1 MQWQYT
7 MTKQE
12 VRAQFRALTR
22 VQGSIA
28 NRQMRRLRLIVP
40 LVVVVAM
47 LAFSL
52 IELGGLPTGEQ
63 MGTAIVLLILT
74 ALMALLFWGLM
85 PVQYV
90 SMQMSALRRSLPEMT
105 SQPYRVTLAEGFLTL
120 DGPGVSGQ
128 KSHIHV
134 PAASI
139 RTIQTDR
146 AGLVLVLHSG
156 AGFLMPLSAFS
167 EEAPLPYSRSLF
179 EEAMK
184 TRPAAPEEPK
194 SPDGP
199 VRTGFVPDGE
209 GGGTFVQQLDRE
221 QARLLLRER
230 TIAVLKTGTYWRR
243 KWPALVL
250 IALGVGYV
258 TFQYGWVG
266 FAMMAALVAVMLYAM
281 WRRPAGD
288 FDRICGTFTLRF
300 GPEEILLSDS
310 RGSSWQIPYC
320 GKLLETPHAWVLC
333 GPGGVAAYSF
343 AKDAFGDKAEE
354 QAFLAM
360 LNARLDA

>member
-22 VQGSIA
+22 VGGSIA
-28 NRQMRRLRLIVP
+28 NRQMRRMRLLAPLALAAAMIVF
-40 LVVVVAM
+40 A
-47 LAFSL
+47 L
-52 IELGGLPTGEQ
+52 IQLGGLPTEETMGE
-63 MGTAIVLLILT
+63 AVFLLVIT
-74 ALMALLFWGLM
+74 ALMALLFWAITPGM
-85 PVQYV
+85 YV
-90 SMQMSALRRSLPEMT
+90 SMQMSALRCSLPDMT
-105 SQPYRVTLAEGFLTL
+105 SRPYRITLADGMLTL
-120 DGPGVSGQ
+120 DGPGIAGQ
-128 KSHIHV
+128 KGRIHV

-139 RTIQTDR
+139 RTVQTDR
-146 AGLVLVLHSG
+146 AGLVLVMHSG

-167 EEAPLPYSRSLF
+167 EEKSLPYSRGLF

-184 TRPAAPEEPK
+184 TRPTGQEEQK
-194 SPDGP
+194 SPAGP
-199 VRTGFVPDGE
+199 VRTGFVPDGK
-209 GGGTFVQQLDRE
+209 GGGTFVQKIDRE
-221 QARLLLRER
+221 QALLLLRER
-230 TIAVLKTGTYWRR
+230 TVAVLKTGTYWRR

-258 TFQYGWVG
+258 TFQYGLVG
-266 FAMMAALVAVMLYAM
+266 LAMMVTLVAVMLYAI

-360 LNARLDA
+360 LNARLGA

>member
-47 LAFSL
+47 LVFSL

-128 KSHIHV
+128 KSRIHV

-139 RTIQTDR
+139 RTVQTDR
-146 AGLVLVLHSG
+146 AGLVLVMHSG
-156 AGFLMPLSAFS
+156 AGFLMPLSAFR
-167 EEAPLPYSRSLF
+167 EEKPLPYSRGLF

-184 TRPAAPEEPK
+184 TRPTGQEEQK
-194 SPDGP
+194 SPAGP
-199 VRTGFVPDGE
+199 VRTGFVPDGK
-209 GGGTFVQQLDRE
+209 GGGTFVQKIDRE
-221 QARLLLRER
+221 QALLLLRER
-230 TIAVLKTGTYWRR
+230 TVAVLKTGTYWRR
-243 KWPALVL
+243 KWPALALIVL
-250 IALGVGYV
+250 GAGYL
-258 TFQYGWVG
+258 TFLYGWVG
-266 FAMMAALVAVMLYAM
+266 LVLTAVVVAIVLYGM
-281 WRRPAGD
+281 WRGSD
-288 FDRICGTFTLRF
+288 SVLDRMCGTFIWQF
-300 GPEEILLSDS
+300 GPEEILLSDG
-310 RGSSWQIPYC
+310 RGGSWQVPYA
-320 GKLLETPHAWVLC
+320 GTLLETPHAWVLC
-333 GPGGVAAYSF
+333 GPGDVAAYSF
-343 AKDAFGDKAEE
+343 ARAAFENEAEQ
-354 QAFLAM
+354 QAFLDM
-360 LNARLDA
+360 LNARLGA